1 MPCMASS
8 KNRPKKSQRRKKAV
22 SQPKKKT
29 GSAISNTSNTDD
41 PIHQDIPAEIHEP
54 GSGTGAMGK
63 MRGLISGAEPVK
75 EGFFTRRRTLGEWLL
90 WLAAGA
96 ALYYAYR
103 FLNAGE

>member
-1 MPCMASS
+1 MPSMASS

-22 SQPKKKT
+22 SQPKNKT
-29 GSAISNTSNTDD
+29 GSGLSNASSTDD
-41 PIHQDIPAEIHEP
+41 PIPHDIPAEVHEP

-90 WLAAGA
+90 WLGAGA

-103 FLNAGE
+103 LFSGGE